1 MSHEKRNDFPSCS
14 GPGMSRKSWMNAR
27 RHRVVL
33 EHSSGQRY
41 EEAMSSLTVHE
52 VEQLVALRLSLE
64 DALSRAKGATKYRR
78 GTAIVALD
86 ATVERASSIVAVTR
100 SLPIPTNGKL
110 EDLISRLRESFGSS
124 WKPAVLPDIRHL
136 RRARNAAQHEGL
148 EPDREQVPLWASAA
162 SVYVASLIDA
172 QFEVDI
178 LSVALSDAIWDADLR
193 QYIREA
199 EIARDSGEHASC
211 VDKVKDAY
219 REASMRWTRLRG
231 GRRPAFAPTSSE
243 LLDKKSHDFVN
254 GRIDNVQSVLDA
266 AAFSQD
272 LAEAEWFTLAITEQS
287 DVLDADDA
295 ERVLSFAFEWIVEYE
310 RAAASWTPN
319 RRHRA
324 AVVRRKVRSGD
335 GPARIDECLSV
346 DFRYGTVRAIFRIAE
361 VPDENEYSAWARTV
375 RDLLPKGDPT
385 QTWTVFDDGTI
396 DVRRPVEAPS
406 DTADEV
412 EILSSAL
419 MRADLVMHENLAA
432 TAKKEQLERQ
442 RRHEFTE
449 SVKSIR
455 KDLPAWVEDIQWS
468 RDGIGGGRA
477 GQILVTLATGMWRLR
492 FGERGEGS
500 FYDNRTTINDVI
512 RNHELVD
519 QCYGTGGNSDIGIMP
534 VLNAEQ
540 LARVFKDVDVV
551 VSRQL
556 EIERNRADEQ
566 TAALVAVKS
575 RIAARLAELS

>member
-1 MSHEKRNDFPSCS
+1 MS
-14 GPGMSRKSWMNAR
+14 GKSSMNAR
-27 RHRVVL
+27 CRRVVL
-33 EHSSGQRY
+33 EHNSRQRY

-86 ATVERASSIVAVTR
+86 ATIERASSIVAVTR
-100 SLPIPTNGKL
+100 SLPIPKSGKL
-110 EDLISRLRESFGSS
+110 EDLISSLRESFGSS

-136 RRARNAAQHEGL
+136 RRARNASQHEGL
-148 EPDREQVPLWASAA
+148 EPDREQIPLWASATNI
-162 SVYVASLIDA
+162 YVSSLIEAHFD
-172 QFEVDI
+172 VDI
-178 LSVALSDAIWDADLR
+178 LNVALSDAIRDADLR
-193 QYIREA
+193 GYISEA
-199 EIARDSGEHASC
+199 ELARAAGEHGSC
-211 VDKVKDAY
+211 VDKVKEAY
-219 REASMRWTRLRG
+219 EEASTRWTRLRG
-231 GRRPAFAPTSSE
+231 SRRPAFAPTSSE

-272 LAEAEWFTLAITEQS
+272 LAEAEWFTLAIAEPS
-287 DVLDADDA
+287 DLLDADDA

-324 AVVRRKVRSGD
+324 AVSRRKVRSGD

-346 DFRYGTVRAIFRIAE
+346 DLRYGSIRAIFSIAD
-361 VPDENEYSAWARTV
+361 VPAEKDYSAWARTV
-375 RDLLPKGDPT
+375 DGLLPAGDLT
-385 QTWTVFDDGTI
+385 QHWTVFDDGTI
-396 DVRRPVEAPS
+396 EVRRAVKAPS

-412 EILSSAL
+412 EVLSSAL
-419 MRADLVMHENLAA
+419 KQADIVMNEKLQAA
-432 TAKKEQLERQ
+432 AKEDQLGRQ
-442 RRHEFTE
+442 KRDEFAE
-449 SVKSIR
+449 SVAKIR
-455 KDLPAWVEDIQWS
+455 ADLPAWVKDIQWS
-468 RDGIGGGRA
+468 NESFGGGRA
-477 GQILVTLATGMWRLR
+477 EQVLVTLAPGMWSLR
-492 FGERGEGS
+492 FGERAEGG

-519 QCYGTGGNSDIGIMP
+519 QCYGTGGHSEMGIMP

-556 EIERNRADEQ
+556 EIERKRADEQ
-566 TAALVAVKS
+566 TAVIVAVKS
-575 RIAARLAELS
+575 RIAARLAERVVVQQLG